1 MEHDLPLQ
9 VFDLHKTDN
18 IYKAVLGED
27 IGTRI
32 YNK

>member
-1 MEHDLPLQ
+1 
-9 VFDLHKTDN
+9 VFDLHQTDN
-18 IYKAVLGED
+18 IYKAVMGLEK

>member
-9 VFDLHKTDN
+9 VFDLHQSDN
-18 IYKAVLGED
+18 ILKAVLGQD

-32 YNK
+32 K